1 MSTIYLIRHGQ
12 ASFGAADYDRLS
24 PLGRR
29 QADVTGQYFKACAI
43 PWDAVYC
50 GDLKRQVD
58 TALIASSHQQ
68 VELNPI
74 VDTRFNEIRNDEQV
88 ERLVPELLKT
98 NQALAALVDRGL
110 KSSKDYQKVIDAVF
124 NYWVSDAY
132 EDRSIQSWQDYSSGV
147 RSAVKEVM
155 TSQGSGKTVA
165 IFTSGGT
172 IATIVAQALGLPG
185 EQTYAFYEPIINCS
199 VTRLFYNAKGKI
211 SLSYF
216 NDHSFLDLMG
226 QQRHEQLVTYR

>member
-43 PWDAVYC
+43 SWDAVYC

-155 TSQGSGKTVA
+155 TSQGSAKPLPYLPPEAPSPRLLPRPWDCQASRRMRFMSRSSTARSRDCSTTQKGRFRCRISTTTRFW
-165 IFTSGGT
+165 ISWGGS
-172 IATIVAQALGLPG
+172 AM
-185 EQTYAFYEPIINCS
+185 S
-199 VTRLFYNAKGKI
+199 
-211 SLSYF
+211 SW
-216 NDHSFLDLMG
+216 
-226 QQRHEQLVTYR
+226 